1 MFISS
6 EADPLSRCWLMPKGT
21 PHKTQTSVPR
31 CDEGSQL
38 PDHRVRAWGLSR
50 ELEKFA
56 NHEILDGQRIS
67 LFSRKVAQE
76 AVRLFHLK
84 RGQIMDANRT
94 HNRATKATGAMI
106 CGPLEFP
113 YIHVPLTRLSIS
125 VPIINQRI
133 RSETRA
139 KSRSSEL
146 DAAGISVLPLTCLL

>member
-21 PHKTQTSVPR
+21 PHKTQTNVPR

-50 ELEKFA
+50 ELEKSA
-56 NHEILDGQRIS
+56 NHELLDGQRIS

-106 CGPLEFP
+106 CGPLEFHICTADEALHFSAD
-113 YIHVPLTRLSIS
+113 YQSMDTIRNSAKFTFVRTLSNLTRLEF
-125 VPIINQRI
+125 Q
-133 RSETRA
+133 
-139 KSRSSEL
+139 SSL
-146 DAAGISVLPLTCLL
+146 